1 MDYKILKFGADWCMP
16 CKTLNQKLEKFKD
29 CEVIK
34 YDVDEVEE
42 ELLEKYKIRNIPVT
56 ILVNENE
63 EEIKRWI
70 GLFNVNEIT
79 EKIKEING

>member
-1 MDYKILKFGADWCMP
+1 MDYKILKFSADWCGP
-16 CKTLNQKLEKFKD
+16 CKTLNQKLENFKD

-56 ILVNENE
+56 ILINENE

-70 GLFNVNEIT
+70 GLFNINEIT

>member
-1 MDYKILKFGADWCMP
+1 MEYKILKFGADWCGP
-16 CKTLNQKLEKFKD
+16 CKTLNQKLENFKD

-56 ILVNENE
+56 ILINENE

-70 GLFNVNEIT
+70 GLFNINEIT
-79 EKIKEING
+79 EKIKELNG